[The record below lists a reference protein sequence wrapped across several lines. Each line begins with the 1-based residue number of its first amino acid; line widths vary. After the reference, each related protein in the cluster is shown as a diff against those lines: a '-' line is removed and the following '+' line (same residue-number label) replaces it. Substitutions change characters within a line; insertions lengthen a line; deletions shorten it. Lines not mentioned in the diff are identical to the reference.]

1 MKVEI
6 FADITCPWCY
16 IGERRFQNALA
27 QFADAHTVDV
37 VHRPF
42 QLDPSAP
49 AEARP
54 LSEYLA
60 QRFGEISGSVTR
72 RVSTVAEQEGIS
84 INWERA
90 LSANTRDAHRL
101 LRLAGT
107 EYGADVQ
114 QALLE
119 ALFAAHFTHGQDV
132 SDHETLVELGR
143 AAGIDA
149 GRAAAYLAG
158 QEGARE
164 VDQELQHAYAMGIR
178 GVPLFVFDEL
188 YAVEGAQP
196 TETFLQALEEVR
208 RRSLDDAPAHNS

>member
-16 IGERRFQNALA
+16 IGERRFQKALA
-27 QFADAHTVDV
+27 QFADADTVDV

-42 QLDPSAP
+42 QLDPTAP

-60 QRFGEISGSVTR
+60 RRFGAIAEPMTH
-72 RVSTVAEQEGIS
+72 RVSTVAEQEGIR

-107 EYGADVQ
+107 EYGPAVQ

-132 SDHETLVELGR
+132 SDHETLVQLAGE
-143 AAGIDA
+143 AGIDA
-149 GRAAAYLAG
+149 DRATAYLAG
-158 QEGARE
+158 KEGKRE
-164 VDQELQHAYAMGIR
+164 VEQELEQAYAMGIR
-178 GVPLFVFDEL
+178 GVPLFVFDDL

-208 RRSLDDAPAHNS
+208 RRSLDETPAHNT